1 LPCVRVAKT
10 VDVSVKKNLVRAHVV
25 ALKDVSKSVVVLV
38 EAKIAPVAERCDEGC
53 RHGWMIAS

>member
-1 LPCVRVAKT
+1 VAKT